1 MLTNA
6 GQYAIRAVIYLGIHS
21 SRDKKLGAKTIAQEL
36 EVPQA
41 FLAQLLRKL
50 TVDKLISSSKGP
62 GGGFYLEDHNRK
74 NTLWQV
80 IVSIDGAYRF
90 DQCFLGLSK
99 CDDANPCPVHHMVSP
114 FKQKMLF
121 NFKEKTIDQLIAE
134 IKDNGTIISLKIP
147 LSKG

>member
-114 FKQKMLF
+114 FKKKMLF